1 MIHCINCI
9 LPRTGKRV
17 KWNTS
22 MKCNKVE
29 QQKISLVTLLCWRF
43 VKTEKP
49 RSEKCV
55 VTLCS
60 LLCNIIDCSNKW
72 TECVYLLNN
81 EMKWRRKIVKYF
93 FCLVYLDLLLLPS
106 VYENAEKMLWKL
118 NSDTIC
124 TRDHESSLFQL
135 CHTYHRTSSSSPF
148 SSPTNLSCIFFLVTS
163 HSLSATTKKCYKSET
178 IFPAFSNI

>member
-1 MIHCINCI
+1 MIFCDVFREMIHCINCI
-9 LPRTGKRV
+9 LSRTGKRV

-93 FCLVYLDLLLLPS
+93 FLSCLSRLATATVCLWKCR
-106 VYENAEKMLWKL
+106 ENALKTQQRHNMY
-118 NSDTIC
+118 
-124 TRDHESSLFQL
+124 TRSREFTFSALSYLSSYIVIVAFLL
-135 CHTYHRTSSSSPF
+135 
-148 SSPTNLSCIFFLVTS
+148 TN
-163 HSLSATTKKCYKSET
+163 
-178 IFPAFSNI
+178 